1 MQKLAAYLNFAR
13 IAPEKGKKPASY
25 LIRAD
30 SFLGARCRVESD
42 LPRYA
47 RESSKRRIVPYG
59 FLRGSSELDLLHKQV
74 VASSTLAPATNFFF
88 PISHSANSANRAFE
102 GPARMNVAQSKSSP
116 LSESTKGRSET
127 NMRKNN
133 LNTLAGGEGESGGS
147 RKRSAFDSDDTAAL
161 SLQTGCE
168 LTPNGCL
175 PDARI
180 STAVGLT
187 ARASI

>member
-1 MQKLAAYLNFAR
+1 MLLKVTTEFWTATSVWRSADGVWFCTQADPKLQWMFHKTTAEVHRQLLLLDAR
-13 IAPEKGKKPASY
+13 WQWSPE
-25 LIRAD
+25 
-30 SFLGARCRVESD
+30 
-42 LPRYA
+42 LP
-47 RESSKRRIVPYG
+47 
-59 FLRGSSELDLLHKQV
+59 L
-74 VASSTLAPATNFFF
+74 
-88 PISHSANSANRAFE
+88 SHSANSANRTQPTSGA